1 GQQFGQVPADGLG
14 ARCDRQR
21 SDEAQFAQWRVSPTV
36 VTPASWEEVQARRCD
51 NLMLTA
57 APAPAASPM
66 HRDMMPPSI
75 DAAATVTCAGVTAAS
90 RQASPRV
97 GDPADAG
104 DSPRSRRA
112 AGARYPVGHLLRP
125 GELGGSIT
133 CCTAADSG
141 PPFDLPLLLHVR

>member
-1 GQQFGQVPADGLG
+1 
-14 ARCDRQR
+14 
-21 SDEAQFAQWRVSPTV
+21 
-36 VTPASWEEVQARRCD
+36 
-51 NLMLTA
+51 
-57 APAPAASPM
+57 AASPM

-141 PPFDLPLLLHVR
+141 PPFDLPLLLHVRLLDDDDREEVDAALIARTSAACPAIARRRYFAGMAAGRPRLRPGRARRRHTHGS